1 MLCLLQGA
9 TAGLQGFR
17 SWLKKAYPESVQDVP
32 SGASDVF
39 DIVCIDMNQVLH
51 VAVRNSKTEEM
62 AIKSVLMQLNRYY
75 KTCKPRKAVVLAFDG
90 AAPLA
95 KILTQRRRRIS
106 DSAKS
111 CDQNGL
117 SRLLLTPG
125 TEFMKKASEAVQ
137 LDAAWRIASYHQFKD
152 VRFFIS
158 GADIPGIVVYAGH
171 VKHTHSQVGTI
182 AIYILYPESSTVS
195 IP

>member
-1 MLCLLQGA
+1 MRGLQIYIRLLFLSLSSLLCLLRGA
-9 TAGLQGFR
+9 KAGLQGFR

-32 SGASDVF
+32 PGVSDVF
-39 DIVCIDMNQVLH
+39 DIVCVDMNQVLH
-51 VAVRNSKTEEM
+51 MAVRNSKTEEK

-75 KTCKPRKAVVLAFDG
+75 KTCKPRQAVVLAFDG
-90 AAPLA
+90 SAPLA

-106 DSAKS
+106 ETTKS
-111 CDQNGL
+111 RDRCGL

-137 LDAAWRIASYHQFKD
+137 LDAAWRIASSHQFKD

-158 GADIPGIVVYAGH
+158 GADVPGI
-171 VKHTHSQVGTI
+171 
-182 AIYILYPESSTVS
+182 
-195 IP
+195 